1 MRGAIINFLI
11 ARAIRSRQAL
21 TEYAMIIAFVG
32 IVTILAL
39 TLLGSNI
46 TSVISSVANK
56 I

>member
-1 MRGAIINFLI
+1 MRITSAVRDERG
-11 ARAIRSRQAL
+11 QAL